1 MPLRSLFGGS
11 AETAYATEAD
21 MIEFHARVIAI
32 TEDLPIAEAR
42 RRARTDAE
50 DAYLAALAAGSEPR
64 T

>member
-1 MPLRSLFGGS
+1 MPLRSLYDGN

-32 TEDLPIAEAR
+32 TEDLPIADAR

-50 DAYLAALAAGSEPR
+50 GAYLTAPAAGSDPR